1 MAKQH
6 RRSDCPINY
15 VVELFGD
22 RWSFLILRDLAFKGK
37 RYYVE
42 FLHGGEGIATNIL
55 ADRLATMEKEGIVI
69 KQVDPAHGSKFI
81 YRLSRKG
88 IDLVPMLVEFILW
101 SARYD
106 KASAAD
112 TRFVNKAKRDRE
124 GLVKEI
130 GDGLKLELNA

>member
-1 MAKQH
+1 MAKQQ

-15 VVELFGD
+15 AVELFGD

-42 FLHGGEGIATNIL
+42 FLNAGEGIATNIL
-55 ADRLATMEKEGIVI
+55 ADKLATMEKEGVVI
-69 KQVDPAHGSKFI
+69 KEVDPAHGSKFI

-88 IDLVPMLVEFILW
+88 IDLVPLLIEFIIW
-101 SARYD
+101 SAKYD
-106 KASAAD
+106 KHTAAD
-112 TRFVNKAKRDRE
+112 MKFVNRARRDRE

-130 GDGLKLELNA
+130 SEGLKKEIA

>member
-1 MAKQH
+1 MAKQQ

-15 VVELFGD
+15 AVELFGD

-81 YRLSRKG
+81 YRLSKKG
-88 IDLVPMLVEFILW
+88 IDLVPLLVEFILW
-101 SARYD
+101 SAKYD
-106 KASAAD
+106 KQTAAD
-112 TRFVNKAKRDRE
+112 MKFVSRAKRNKE

-130 GDGLKLELNA
+130 SDRLKLELNA